1 MVLRELAV
9 AKKQVCNEWG
19 EIHDYEYSILV
30 GEIEISPQIYCES
43 YGVKVKDCEGDQEE
57 IEDITISSSRI
68 DELIDLLVRNIVTP
82 CTLKEVVED
91 WL

>member
-9 AKKQVCNEWG
+9 AKKQAYDELG
-19 EIHDYEYSILV
+19 AIHDYEYSILV
-30 GEIEISPQIYCES
+30 GEMEISPQIYCES
-43 YGVKVKDCEGDQEE
+43 YGVKVKEYEGEQEE
-57 IEDITISSSRI
+57 IEDITISASRI
-68 DELIDLLVRNIVTP
+68 DELIDLLVRNVVTP

>member
-1 MVLRELAV
+1 MRELAV
-9 AKKQVCNEWG
+9 AKKQACDELGTV
-19 EIHDYEYSILV
+19 HDYEYSILV
-30 GEIEISPQIYCES
+30 GEMEISPQIYCES
-43 YGVKVKDCEGDQEE
+43 YGVKVKECEGEQKE
-57 IEDITISSSRI
+57 ITNITISASRI